1 MGSRNSID
9 ALRNDERWA
18 NAVHKLAGQGWWV
31 EGESRTAPCSL
42 SVCNYLSRGCTAV
55 LEKALVDIVTH
66 MMRLKMFDGNGAPY
80 SGQFATSLEVRDGKE
95 ADDIGKWGRR
105 RWDIESSFHRVPQA
119 VKCNGWPGCPQDTLG
134 MVPSAIRRV
143 AAHCLEMARTTV
155 AHPPNRLQMA
165 RAARRSQAAGVIC
178 NS

>member
-18 NAVHKLAGQGWWV
+18 DAVHKLAGQGWWV

-66 MMRLKMFDGNGAPY
+66 MMRLKMFDGARFRGM
-80 SGQFATSLEVRDGKE
+80 FAVAVDGTKQERIRCCRWFGNRANRYVLE
-95 ADDIGKWGRR
+95 
-105 RWDIESSFHRVPQA
+105 
-119 VKCNGWPGCPQDTLG
+119 GW
-134 MVPSAIRRV
+134 
-143 AAHCLEMARTTV
+143 
-155 AHPPNRLQMA
+155 
-165 RAARRSQAAGVIC
+165 
-178 NS
+178 